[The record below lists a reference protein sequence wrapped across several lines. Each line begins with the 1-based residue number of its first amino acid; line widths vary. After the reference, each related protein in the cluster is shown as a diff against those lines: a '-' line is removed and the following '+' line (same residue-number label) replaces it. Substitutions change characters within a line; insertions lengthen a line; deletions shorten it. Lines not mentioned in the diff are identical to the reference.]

1 MLTCDKMWWLYTMA
15 RGIKEKRNDDEQLI
29 CKLMLFDFSMF
40 FSFYFFHEKDKKKSN
55 GWLLL

>member
-40 FSFYFFHEKDKKKSN
+40 FSFYFFHEKDKKKR
-55 GWLLL
+55 